1 MNSLVKFLANLIG
14 MTGMLDEL
22 LLFYRIT
29 SEGNQWISLVE
40 IFGENINE
48 MRRVISGRIFGF
60 AHEETYK

>member
-22 LLFYRIT
+22 LYRIT
-29 SEGNQWISLVE
+29 PEGNQRISLVE
-40 IFGENINE
+40 IFEENINE
-48 MRRVISGRIFGF
+48 MRRVIFGRIFGF